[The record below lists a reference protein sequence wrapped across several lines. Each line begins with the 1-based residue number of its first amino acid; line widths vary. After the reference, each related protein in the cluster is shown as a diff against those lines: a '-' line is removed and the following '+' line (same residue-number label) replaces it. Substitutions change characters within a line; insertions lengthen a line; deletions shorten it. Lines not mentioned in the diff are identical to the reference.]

1 MNLPNHV
8 TSYVRLKCPYPQKST
23 EHRSMMKRLNAVSD
37 GGYYRTLERIRAD
50 WDEYERPMSIDV
62 HHSFNGKK
70 WVAHLEGDDPFP
82 AKENLPR
89 GITRNGSGYRARVI
103 RAGLAVFDQTF
114 DSMSDATTGY
124 RLHCRLKA

>member
-8 TSYVRLKCPYPQKST
+8 QSYIKLKCPYPPKSA
-23 EHRSMMKRLNAVSD
+23 EYRVMIKRLNTVKD
-37 GGYYRTLERIRAD
+37 GAYRRILERLRAD

-62 HHSFNGKK
+62 QHSFNGKK
-70 WVAHLEGDDPFP
+70 WAAHLEGEDPSSVT
-82 AKENLPR
+82 EILPR

-114 DSMSDATTGY
+114 DSLSDATTAY